1 MHTKSMRARADER
14 IIRPAMAPRSIS
26 ISTWPALALLAL
38 ATAALGCSVPD
49 DEVVVPDADPVV
61 FKDAVYPILLRDC
74 AFTACHGN
82 PDRFLVVFG
91 PGRARLREDTDLDAP
106 VTAEEL
112 AVTYTRTRSMLMSP
126 AGIKRAPLLRK
137 PLAEADGGVRHRGT
151 DPWGNAIFP
160 SKDDPRFIVLAQWA
174 LAGQP

>member
-26 ISTWPALALLAL
+26 ISTWPALALLLAL

-82 PDRFLVVFG
+82 PDRFLAVFG
-91 PGRARLREDTDLDAP
+91 PGRAAARGHRPRRAGHRRGAGRHLH
-106 VTAEEL
+106 
-112 AVTYTRTRSMLMSP
+112 RTRSMLMSP
-126 AGIKRAPLLRK
+126 AGSSARRSCK

-160 SKDDPRFIVLAQWA
+160 SKDDPRFVVLAQWA